1 MITRRQTLIAGIASA
16 VAPALASAQSTHG
29 TTRLL
34 VGFPPGG
41 TSDVLARALVQKL
54 NSGGPP
60 FIVENKAGAG
70 GRLAVAEMKNNPADG
85 KTLLMS
91 ADPIL
96 VIYPHVFKKM
106 AYNTLTDVLPVA
118 PVASEPLGL
127 IVGPMVPANVTNLAE
142 FFAWCR
148 RNPKDAAYATA
159 AAGTTMHFL
168 GSILSRAEKLDY
180 LHIPHRGGAA
190 AVQDVMGGQIA
201 STITYMSQ
209 VVPMLGT
216 NKLRTLAV
224 SSAARYKR
232 LPEVPTFLELGY
244 REAQALVYYAI
255 YLRAGTPAAVLA
267 QWHGAVSAAAESPE
281 FVATLDRLAL
291 EPMSMSQAKFAAYV
305 HDDLRRWEPIVKASG
320 YVADE

>member
-1 MITRRQTLIAGIASA
+1 MITRRQTLIAGLASA
-16 VAPALASAQSTHG
+16 VAPALANAQGPHG
-29 TTRLL
+29 TTRVL

-41 TSDVLARALVQKL
+41 TSDVLTRALVQKL
-54 NSGGPP
+54 GSDGTT
-60 FIVENKAGAG
+60 FIVENKPGAG
-70 GRLAVAEMKNNPADG
+70 GRLAVAEMKNSPADG

-96 VIYPHVFKKM
+96 VIYPHVFRKM
-106 AYNTLTDVLPVA
+106 AYDTLTDVLPVA

-127 IVGPMVPANVTNLAE
+127 IVGPMVPASVKSLAD

-168 GSILSRAEKLDY
+168 GSMLAKAEKLDY

-209 VVPMLGT
+209 VIPMLGT
-216 NKLRTLAV
+216 GKLRTLAV
-224 SSAARYKR
+224 SSTTRYKR
-232 LPEVPTFLELGY
+232 LPEVPTFVELGY
-244 REAQALVYYAI
+244 KDVQALVYYAI
-255 YLRAGTPAAVLA
+255 YLRAGTPPAVLA
-267 QWHGAVSAAAESPE
+267 QWHGAVNGAAQSPE

-291 EPMSMSQAKFAAYV
+291 DPMSMTQAKFAAYV
-305 HDDLRRWEPIVKASG
+305 RDDLHRWAPIVKASG

>member
-1 MITRRQTLIAGIASA
+1 MITRRQTLIAGIAST
-16 VAPALASAQSTHG
+16 VAPAIANAQGTHG
-29 TTRLL
+29 TTRVL

-54 NSGGPP
+54 SSGGAT
-60 FIVENKAGAG
+60 FIVENKPGAG
-70 GRLAVAEMKNNPADG
+70 GRLAVSEMKNNPADG

-96 VIYPHVFKKM
+96 VIYPHVFRKM
-106 AYNTLTDVLPVA
+106 AYDTLTDVLPVA

-127 IVGPMVPANVTNLAE
+127 IVGPMVPANVRSVAD

-148 RNPKDAAYATA
+148 QNPKDAAYATA

-168 GSILSRAEKLDY
+168 GSILARSEKLDY

-216 NKLRTLAV
+216 AKLRVLAV
-224 SSAARYKR
+224 SSATRYKR
-232 LPEVPTFLELGY
+232 LPEVPTFVELGY
-244 REAQALVYYAI
+244 GDARALVYYAT
-255 YLRAGTPAAVLA
+255 YLRAGTSGSALA
-267 QWHGAVSAAAESPE
+267 QWHGAVSGAAQSPE
-281 FVATLDRLAL
+281 FIATLDRLAL
-291 EPMSMSQAKFAAYV
+291 EPMSMPQAKFAAYV
-305 HDDLRRWEPIVKASG
+305 RDDFRRWAPIVKASG